1 MFTAVLEDLNILRDS
16 ITSIAELI
24 DETELVVRQ
33 DGLKLAASD
42 RAVVVVVDL
51 FLGKS
56 AFKEYNYQSDM
67 RFGVNL
73 TNFLRILKR
82 AGAGDTMYMKIDK
95 NIEVKFIGSSS
106 RVFTLPIIDVSK
118 EELPPIDK
126 LDFTS
131 SFDISSE
138 TFSNA
143 IDDADLISDTLVFTS
158 AGEKLF
164 INAEGDQSSVEL
176 ELDGGT
182 IKNFK
187 SPDNSRGRYS
197 IEYLKKIMKSKKISE
212 DVNCSYST
220 DYPMKVVFS
229 IPEKARLSFIL
240 APRVEE

>member
-106 RVFTLPIIDVSK
+106 
-118 EELPPIDK
+118 
-126 LDFTS
+126 
-131 SFDISSE
+131 
-138 TFSNA
+138 
-143 IDDADLISDTLVFTS
+143 
-158 AGEKLF
+158 
-164 INAEGDQSSVEL
+164 
-176 ELDGGT
+176 
-182 IKNFK
+182 
-187 SPDNSRGRYS
+187 
-197 IEYLKKIMKSKKISE
+197 
-212 DVNCSYST
+212 
-220 DYPMKVVFS
+220 
-229 IPEKARLSFIL
+229 
-240 APRVEE
+240 